1 MSRGLY
7 QLSYGSNGE
16 KYAFILSVWQEKNTA
31 VSRKI
36 CAFPGETAPEGRIR
50 GPDAPRR
57 KRRDAAPEGTE
68 HGPEETRRRA
78 GKARDGRD
86 GAATERNDSPAG
98 RKVLRDAPGNPGLT
112 RPGRPALPHL
122 SEKRHCP
129 LFRRKGGSP
138 TAGTVMVA
146 PAGTVP
152 SQRQAFRGPEN
163 IRGDERRPGRT
174 REPRGLH
181 AHNRSSG
188 SATRGACRT

>member
-1 MSRGLY
+1 MTYLIEMLGGPGRLRTYDNPVMSRGLY

-57 KRRDAAPEGTE
+57 
-68 HGPEETRRRA
+68 
-78 GKARDGRD
+78 
-86 GAATERNDSPAG
+86 
-98 RKVLRDAPGNPGLT
+98 
-112 RPGRPALPHL
+112 PGRPALPHL
-122 SEKRHCP
+122 PGKRHCP